1 MKKTTEVAAPLN
13 DEALALLRSMY
24 PQEDGYTR
32 LMLPRLSFKA
42 QDVMEGTGKNKK
54 VIIAAGTFFTEHQ
67 TEETD
72 ENGKKVWEKTE
83 IGDTVD
89 GIIIYKRKQLRMYDE
104 ATEEYSSTPIF
115 DTNEDIVPLFCAKK
129 EVARGTAAQLK
140 ALYEYEYTDD
150 KGNVKK
156 KSKLQDNTILYVLV
170 DGELYQLNLHGSSMW
185 SFNDY
190 SKSVLVASVM
200 TTFNSEYNKNGSIEW
215 NKMVFKAKRQ
225 ITAEELEMVVSN
237 IKAIKDAVDGEKA
250 YFAGLIASSDV
261 TTPDGEALAIAA
273 SQDKDDF

>member
-24 PQEDGYTR
+24 PQEEGYTR
-32 LMLPRLSFKA
+32 LMLPRLSFTS
-42 QDVMEGTGKNKK
+42 QDVMEGKGKNKK
-54 VIIAAGTFFTEHQ
+54 VVIAAGTFFTEHQ

-83 IGDTVD
+83 IGDTLD
-89 GIIIYKRKQLRMYDE
+89 AIIIYKRKQLRMYDE

-115 DTNEDIVPLFCAKK
+115 DTNEDIVPLFCKKK
-129 EVARGTAAQLK
+129 EVARGTVAQLK
-140 ALYEYEYTDD
+140 AMYAKKETNQKTGEEYVTSAL
-150 KGNVKK
+150 K
-156 KSKLQDNTILYVLV
+156 DNAILYVLI
-170 DGELYQLNLHGSSMW
+170 DGELYQLNTHGTSMR
-185 SFNDY
+185 SFIDY

-200 TTFNSEYNKNGSIEW
+200 TTFNSEENKNGSTEW
-215 NKMVFKAKRQ
+215 NKMIFKAKRQ

-250 YFAGLIASSDV
+250 YFAGLLTSAGV
-261 TTPDGEALAIAA
+261 PQEEVLAIAA
-273 SQDKDDF
+273 PEDKDDF

>member
-24 PQEDGYTR
+24 PQEEGYTR

-54 VIIAAGTFFTEHQ
+54 VVIAAGTFFLEHQ
-67 TEETD
+67 TDETD
-72 ENGKKVWEKTE
+72 ENGKKVWEKLE
-83 IGDTVD
+83 LGDTVD

-140 ALYEYEYTDD
+140 AMYEYEYTDD
-150 KGNVKK
+150 KGNAKK

-170 DGELYQLNLHGSSMW
+170 EGELYQLNLHGSSMW

-215 NKMVFKAKRQ
+215 NKMIFKAKRQ

-250 YFAGLIASSDV
+250 YFAGLLTSAGV
-261 TTPDGEALAIAA
+261 PQEEALAIAA
-273 SQDKDDF
+273 PEDKDDF

>member
-24 PQEDGYTR
+24 PQEEGYTR

-54 VIIAAGTFFTEHQ
+54 VVIAAGTFFTEHQ
-67 TEETD
+67 TEDTD

-83 IGDTVD
+83 LGDTVD

-140 ALYEYEYTDD
+140 AMYEYEYTDD
-150 KGNVKK
+150 KSGTTKK

-170 DGELYQLNLHGSSMW
+170 EGELYQLNLHGSSMW

-215 NKMVFKAKRQ
+215 NKMIFKAKRQ

-250 YFAGLIASSDV
+250 YFAGLLTSAGV
-261 TTPDGEALAIAA
+261 PQEEVLAIAA
-273 SQDKDDF
+273 PEDKDDF

>member
-24 PQEDGYTR
+24 PQEEGYTR
-32 LMLPRLSFKA
+32 LMLPRLSFKS

-54 VIIAAGTFFTEHQ
+54 VVIAAGTFFTEHQ

-72 ENGKKVWEKTE
+72 ENNKKVWEKTE
-83 IGDTVD
+83 IGDTLE

-140 ALYEYEYTDD
+140 ALYEYEETDD
-150 KGNVKK
+150 QGKKKK

-170 DGELYQLNLHGSSMW
+170 DGQLYQLNIHGSSMW

-190 SKSVLVASVM
+190 SKSVLVASVV
-200 TTFNSEYNKNGSIEW
+200 TTFSSEYNKNGSIEW
-215 NKMVFKAKRQ
+215 NKMMFKAKRQ
-225 ITAEELEMVVSN
+225 ITPEELETVVSN
-237 IKAIKDAVDGEKA
+237 IKAIKDAVNSEKL
-250 YFAGLIASSDV
+250 YFAGLMTAADV
-261 TTPDGEALAIAA
+261 PQGEALAIAA
-273 SQDKDDF
+273 PEDKDDF